1 MCDATME
8 LSDKSDDDKI
18 EVSLEEKE
26 KDEFKDY
33 VKRLSR
39 GTSMSECQ
47 HTCV

>member
-1 MCDATME
+1 ME
-8 LSDKSDDDKI
+8 LSKSDDDKI

-39 GTSMSECQ
+39 GTPMNACG
-47 HTCV
+47 HTRVYL